1 LASVHPADARSR
13 LPAIG
18 MALFGLLALGGATS
32 REWRLLNRP
41 RDWASVFSGPGDF
54 APANIVTAL
63 VHGGSVASAYGHSS
77 QPYPLPY
84 LLAFAPFG
92 LLDDPWIRPAVTLFC
107 IGLFLVSMQLLGGGW
122 RNPGFLPALISVP
135 LFADLLTAHATSQ
148 LGLTGLCLSAWA
160 HARRRWVLVGV
171 GLTIGL
177 IRPPNALP
185 LLAVLIYTS
194 WGEWRGL
201 IKAAIA
207 GVCLMLPLVA
217 LAFWLD
223 ATWVTEYS
231 INVAQTDYAGLP
243 LVAIQLGGTWG
254 LLLLQLMTVLLA
266 LYLARARRG
275 QPLEPDLA
283 AYVIAIGVV
292 SSKLAGPYSGIFA
305 LPALAR
311 LGLRPKLAWTPW
323 IASGAAWLLELAFFP
338 GILAGKLDTPI
349 WESVIAYWLVFAAWP
364 LALSYPRTTLLKIG
378 QARV

>member
-1 LASVHPADARSR
+1 
-13 LPAIG
+13 
-18 MALFGLLALGGATS
+18 
-32 REWRLLNRP
+32 
-41 RDWASVFSGPGDF
+41 
-54 APANIVTAL
+54 
-63 VHGGSVASAYGHSS
+63 
-77 QPYPLPY
+77 
-84 LLAFAPFG
+84 
-92 LLDDPWIRPAVTLFC
+92 
-107 IGLFLVSMQLLGGGW
+107 
-122 RNPGFLPALISVP
+122 
-135 LFADLLTAHATSQ
+135 
-148 LGLTGLCLSAWA
+148 
-160 HARRRWVLVGV
+160 LVGV

-275 QPLEPDLA
+275 QPLDPDLA